1 MTDVLAGST
10 DSTPQHL
17 DELRQILSKMK
28 VKHEIMTVRIP
39 WWKFCFAIGS
49 TCSGSSKSLKQ
60 SPTSIRIPILSI
72 FRNMALRPLYLVQS
86 LRRHGLDDRQLF
98 SNSLSLKI
106 QHYFSTLQNEA
117 AQESEGSE
125 PTYLKSLSLELKAFL
140 KVTTMSQLNSDS
152 LWNPS
157 RYERNLG
164 LRNPIVILFINDI
177 LLYSQ
182 DILSLVNTNNGPDY
196 YDMACGM
203 DFEEFKFY
211 DAWVARDIKGYTFSA
226 WYPYVREPTTQKLL
240 RATSAFPVYSCWNG
254 AAAMHAESL
263 IKNEIM
269 FRPARPQEYRSPN
282 PALQDEDIV
291 EQMKKIT
298 ADTRLLKYTF
308 GLCAA
313 SECQIVCK
321 DLWAI
326 GATRILM
333 NPSVK
338 VSSLHAPLPTISA
351 TSYILRLRNLQLY
364 YNHHTRIIHSYVLPF
379 FNHFFLS
386 WLNRIHA
393 THPSL
398 RTKNTPCENVY
409 ASSAN
414 AALVDTLVNTD
425 DWDAL
430 GNPET
435 SEIQTSLQYAVPNYN
450 WFHPKFAPSSA
461 PAKMAWSRRLQA
473 YNPPYRGGK
482 IIAFHSSPFISCSG
496 DGADFCTQM
505 KN

>member
-1 MTDVLAGST
+1 MLSSGALSGANMHAVGVGRRRPLWTSFAASHEAGSQASQASDTAKPTIPENSEESLPSPEEESSTESHASKGPMKPVDDDTDRSQASHPRVVRLTVWTLGLIFLLYQVAEAYKILPKYFNGHNSYRLSASASRYSYFIAQNLFNNEELFPQFTEQLVRTIEMLGTDNVYVSIFESGST

-177 LLYSQ
+177 LLYV
-182 DILSLVNTNNGPDY
+182 SLPQGPI
-196 YDMACGM
+196 
-203 DFEEFKFY
+203 F
-211 DAWVARDIKGYTFSA
+211 I
-226 WYPYVREPTTQKLL
+226 
-240 RATSAFPVYSCWNG
+240 
-254 AAAMHAESL
+254 
-263 IKNEIM
+263 
-269 FRPARPQEYRSPN
+269 
-282 PALQDEDIV
+282 
-291 EQMKKIT
+291 
-298 ADTRLLKYTF
+298 
-308 GLCAA
+308 
-313 SECQIVCK
+313 
-321 DLWAI
+321 
-326 GATRILM
+326 
-333 NPSVK
+333 
-338 VSSLHAPLPTISA
+338 VSSSTKRHLPWLCSLKIS
-351 TSYILRLRNLQLY
+351 YL
-364 YNHHTRIIHSYVLPF
+364 
-379 FNHFFLS
+379 
-386 WLNRIHA
+386 
-393 THPSL
+393 
-398 RTKNTPCENVY
+398 
-409 ASSAN
+409 
-414 AALVDTLVNTD
+414 
-425 DWDAL
+425 
-430 GNPET
+430 
-435 SEIQTSLQYAVPNYN
+435 
-450 WFHPKFAPSSA
+450 
-461 PAKMAWSRRLQA
+461 
-473 YNPPYRGGK
+473 
-482 IIAFHSSPFISCSG
+482 
-496 DGADFCTQM
+496 
-505 KN
+505 